1 MAPKDKPGED
11 KKHKAVAADGVAK
24 KEKKPKDKDP
34 EKKKPSSKDKPAGKD
49 GVSKSSK
56 TKGVCLEALRMPCA
70 GCWHLAHPR
79 KCSAAGDAWHHAT
92 SPHRQV
98 PQHI

>member
-11 KKHKAVAADGVAK
+11 KKPKPVSADGAAK

-34 EKKKPSSKDKPAGKD
+34 EKRKPSSKDKPAGKD

-56 TKGVCLEALRMPCA
+56 TKGVCVETLRMPSA
-70 GCWHLAHPR
+70 EFWHFAHPR
-79 KCSAAGDAWHHAT
+79 SCIAAVNAWSYAT
-92 SPHRQV
+92 FLQRQDRNGC
-98 PQHI
+98 